1 MKKLNLKNDYYLPG
15 CLVLLAAVVDT
26 RSACQWA
33 IDHLPLARRW
43 SAEHQMDLW
52 KGSKRRGQAT
62 NRGAKY
68 HV

>member
-1 MKKLNLKNDYYLPG
+1 MKKKDYYLPG
-15 CLVLLAAVVDT
+15 CLVLLATVAGT

-33 IDHLPLARRW
+33 MEHLPMARRW
-43 SAEHQMDLW
+43 SAENQMQLW
-52 KGSKRRGQAT
+52 RKRKGKMRQAT